1 MVDKNTRYMREG
13 LLAERKRAIGK
24 LEIQADRCRKDVN
37 IYLFSSDGIKGMEF
51 EHAKQAFEELT
62 QVVEE
67 YKRVTEEIK
76 RIEAEL

>member
-1 MVDKNTRYMREG
+1 MDKNTRYIKQG
-13 LLAERKRAIGK
+13 LLAEKKQSMSK

-76 RIEAEL
+76 RIENEL

>member
-1 MVDKNTRYMREG
+1 MDKTKYIKEG
-13 LLAERKRAIGK
+13 LLAEKKRIVGK
-24 LEIQADRCRKDVN
+24 LEIQADRCRKDIN

-67 YKRVTEEIK
+67 YRSITLEIK

>member
-1 MVDKNTRYMREG
+1 MDKNTRYIKEG
-13 LLAERKRAIGK
+13 LLAEKKRVIGK
-24 LEIQADRCRKDVN
+24 LEIQADRCRKDIN

-67 YKRVTEEIK
+67 YTKIMSEIK